1 MTQIDRSALVLH
13 SAEQMFDLV
22 NAVEQ
27 YPEFLPGCVRTEVL
41 SRTDDEL
48 VATLHL
54 AKGGLKYQ
62 FTTRN
67 CCERPGR
74 MTLQLEEGPFSRLQG
89 EWRFVPLSEEACKV
103 VLHLEFEMGGRLTSL
118 AVGKLF
124 EQVASNM
131 VDVFVSRADQ
141 VYGVQL

>member
-1 MTQIDRSALVLH
+1 MTQVDRSALVLH

-22 NAVEQ
+22 DGVER
-27 YPEFLPGCVRTEVL
+27 YAEFLPGCVRTEVI

-62 FTTRN
+62 FSTRN
-67 CCERPGR
+67 QLERPGR
-74 MTLQLEEGPFSRLQG
+74 MTLQLEEGPFSSLQG
-89 EWRFVPLSEEACKV
+89 EWRFVPLSDEACKV
-103 VLHLEFEMGGRLTSL
+103 VLHLEFEIGGKLTAL

-131 VDVFVSRADQ
+131 VDAFVSRADQ
-141 VYGVQL
+141 VYGA

>member
-1 MTQIDRSALVLH
+1 MTQVDRSALVLH

-22 NAVEQ
+22 NAVED
-27 YPEFLPGCVRTEVL
+27 YPAFLTGCARTEVL

-62 FTTRN
+62 FTTHNRLQ
-67 CCERPGR
+67 RPGS
-74 MTLQLEEGPFSRLQG
+74 MTLQLEEGPFSKLQG
-89 EWRFVPLSEEACKV
+89 EWRFIPLSDEACKV
-103 VLHLEFEMGGRLTSL
+103 VLHLEFDIAGKLTSL

-124 EQVASNM
+124 EQVASSM
-131 VDVFVSRADQ
+131 VDSFVSRADQ
-141 VYGVQL
+141 VYGG